1 LKSFTYFPFK
11 SSKVQIHE
19 LSINFIVSISK
30 IDVHGW
36 VLQLQGEAWMQRVTP
51 SGDIEEIFFKHKT
64 VVVSRVSGSENDAAR
79 VIKTYT
85 LQTNVRMVS

>member
-1 LKSFTYFPFK
+1 
-11 SSKVQIHE
+11 
-19 LSINFIVSISK
+19 
-30 IDVHGW
+30 
-36 VLQLQGEAWMQRVTP
+36 MQRVTP